1 MYLFRNKFVALLLV
15 ITPKSFWPM
24 KKLSSLFS
32 LFLLIPLFAVASE
45 VGDRTIPA
53 EVAQLADSLKQKFAP
68 DKRVA
73 LFDVDYSFSGKNV
86 MLRGVTTSAEAK
98 TALLDG
104 LAKKGYAVM
113 DCLQVLPDEAGL
125 EGKTYGIVNVSVC
138 NLRVAPD
145 FSSEMMT
152 QGLMGMPVRVL
163 QRDGWYR
170 IQTPDN
176 YIAWVHRVG
185 IHPVTREEL
194 TAWNNAEKIVVTSHY
209 GFVYSQPSQASQTV
223 SDVAAGNRLKWEGTK
238 GAFYK
243 VAYPDGRQGYIS
255 KSISMPEKKWRATL
269 KQDAA
274 SIIATAHSMMGIPYL
289 WAGTSSKGV
298 DCSGF
303 MRTVLFMHDIIIPR
317 DASQQAYVG
326 EHIDIAPDFSNLQPG
341 DLIFFGRKATP
352 ERKERVVHVGTPG
365 LDSSPAQGLQKE
377 AAEGILS
384 HLAQKGGATAISAQ
398 GGQKIARRAPGIG
411 LERGTARPIGGHGG
425 KINEQLAQ
433 GHNVI
438 DSFLTHKNTSTAAV
452 GPTAGI
458 IFPLYPRVRRKSRK
472 SGGAHDAPLKNAH
485 GSCGGGTEMG
495 IVPLDFHN
503 LY

>member
-1 MYLFRNKFVALLLV
+1 
-15 ITPKSFWPM
+15 M
-24 KKLSSLFS
+24 KKLSSLFP

-113 DCLQVLPDEAGL
+113 DCLQVLPDETGL

-138 NLRVAPD
+138 NLRVDPD

-194 TAWNNAEKIVVTSHY
+194 AAWNNAEKIVVTSHY
-209 GFVYSQPSQASQTV
+209 GFVYSQPSQVSQTV
-223 SDVAAGNRLKWEGTK
+223 SDVAAGN
-238 GAFYK
+238 
-243 VAYPDGRQGYIS
+243 IS
-255 KSISMPEKKWRATL
+255 KSISMPEKKWRAAL

-326 EHIDIAPDFSNLQPG
+326 KHIDIAPDFSNLQPG

-352 ERKERVVHVGTPG
+352 ERKERVVHVGMYIG
-365 LDSSPAQGLQKE
+365 NKRFIHSQGDVRVNSFSPDDELFDEYNLGRLLFATRVLPYINKE
-377 AAEGILS
+377 ASL
-384 HLAQKGGATAISAQ
+384 
-398 GGQKIARRAPGIG
+398 
-411 LERGTARPIGGHGG
+411 
-425 KINEQLAQ
+425 
-433 GHNVI
+433 
-438 DSFLTHKNTSTAAV
+438 NT
-452 GPTAGI
+452 
-458 IFPLYPRVRRKSRK
+458 
-472 SGGAHDAPLKNAH
+472 
-485 GSCGGGTEMG
+485 TETNPFYSM
-495 IVPLDFHN
+495 
-503 LY
+503 

>member
-86 MLRGVTTSAEAK
+86 
-98 TALLDG
+98 
-104 LAKKGYAVM
+104 VM

-145 FSSEMMT
+145 FSLEMMT

-223 SDVAAGNRLKWEGTK
+223 SDVAAGNRLKG
-238 GAFYK
+238 
-243 VAYPDGRQGYIS
+243 
-255 KSISMPEKKWRATL
+255 
-269 KQDAA
+269 
-274 SIIATAHSMMGIPYL
+274 
-289 WAGTSSKGV
+289 
-298 DCSGF
+298 
-303 MRTVLFMHDIIIPR
+303 
-317 DASQQAYVG
+317 
-326 EHIDIAPDFSNLQPG
+326 G
-341 DLIFFGRKATP
+341 DKRCL
-352 ERKERVVHVGTPG
+352 
-365 LDSSPAQGLQKE
+365 L
-377 AAEGILS
+377 
-384 HLAQKGGATAISAQ
+384 
-398 GGQKIARRAPGIG
+398 
-411 LERGTARPIGGHGG
+411 
-425 KINEQLAQ
+425 
-433 GHNVI
+433 
-438 DSFLTHKNTSTAAV
+438 
-452 GPTAGI
+452 
-458 IFPLYPRVRRKSRK
+458 
-472 SGGAHDAPLKNAH
+472 
-485 GSCGGGTEMG
+485 
-495 IVPLDFHN
+495 
-503 LY
+503 

>member
-1 MYLFRNKFVALLLV
+1 
-15 ITPKSFWPM
+15 M
-24 KKLSSLFS
+24 KKFISLFS
-32 LFLLIPLFAVASE
+32 LCLLIPLYVAASE

-53 EVAQLADSLKQKFAP
+53 EVAQLSDNLKQKFAP

-98 TALLDG
+98 AALLAG
-104 LAKKGYAVM
+104 LAEKGYKVM
-113 DCLQVLPDEAGL
+113 DCLQVLPDEEGL
-125 EGKTYGIVNVSVC
+125 EGKTYGIVNVSVS
-138 NLRVAPD
+138 NLRADAD

-152 QGLMGMPVRVL
+152 QALMGMPVRVL

-185 IHPVTREEL
+185 IHPVTKEEL
-194 TAWNNAEKIVVTSHY
+194 TAWNSAEKIVVTSHY
-209 GFVYSQPSQASQTV
+209 GFVYSEPNQTSQTI

-255 KSISMPEKKWRATL
+255 KSISMPEKKWRASL

-274 SIIATAHSMMGIPYL
+274 SIIRTAHTLMGVPYL

-303 MRTVLFMHDIIIPR
+303 MRTILFMHDIIIPR

-326 EHIDIAPDFSNLQPG
+326 EHIDIAPDFGNLQPG
-341 DLIFFGRKATP
+341 DLIFFGRKATS
-352 ERKERVVHVGTPG
+352 ERKERVVHVGMYIG
-365 LDSSPAQGLQKE
+365 GKRFIHSQGDVRISSFDPKDELFDEYNLGRLLFATRVLPYINKE
-377 AAEGILS
+377 ASLNTT
-384 HLAQKGGATAISAQ
+384 ATNSYY
-398 GGQKIARRAPGIG
+398 K
-411 LERGTARPIGGHGG
+411 
-425 KINEQLAQ
+425 
-433 GHNVI
+433 
-438 DSFLTHKNTSTAAV
+438 
-452 GPTAGI
+452 
-458 IFPLYPRVRRKSRK
+458 
-472 SGGAHDAPLKNAH
+472 
-485 GSCGGGTEMG
+485 
-495 IVPLDFHN
+495 
-503 LY
+503 